1 MTYLFS
7 DAGLAALH
15 DFIDPATLFAF
26 DLDGTLAP
34 IAADPGSIRVP
45 HAIQRALAEL
55 KDRAVMAIITG
66 RSRRDAQRYLGV
78 LPQYLVGN
86 HGAEGLP
93 GWEQHEEDFRRLGVE
108 WERQLHRMIPDG
120 EISGIVV
127 ENKGMS
133 VSVHYRGTINRPAAR
148 SLVLNAIGHLVPQPR
163 VVGGKYV
170 ENLLPEEAPDKGAA
184 LMQLMRRAG
193 CAKGFFVG
201 DDQTDEDVFQLD
213 WEELFTVRVGIGTR
227 SRARYF
233 LREQGEILLLLRHI
247 NDALA
252 QISWVDVHQGGF
264 SDEGGDCLADK
275 KGVEDQKQQPFR
287 RGDLFVLGQEV
298 EQEGGDDEHR

>member
-15 DFIDPATLFAF
+15 DFIDLATLFAF

-34 IAADPGSIRVP
+34 IAADPGGIRVP
-45 HAIQRALAEL
+45 QAIQRALAEL
-55 KDRAVMAIITG
+55 KERAAIAIITG
-66 RSRRDAQRYLGV
+66 RSRMDALHHLGV
-78 LPQYLVGN
+78 EPRYLVGN

-93 GWEQHEEDFRRLGVE
+93 GWERYEEDFRRLGGE
-108 WERQLHRMIPDG
+108 WERQLLRMIPDG

-163 VVGGKYV
+163 VVGGKYI

-184 LMQLMRRAG
+184 LLQLMSRAG

-201 DDQTDEDVFQLD
+201 DDQTDEDVFQMD
-213 WEELFTVRVGIGTR
+213 GGKLFTVRVGIGTR

-233 LREQGEILLLLRHI
+233 LRGQREIPVLLRHI
-247 NDALA
+247 NNTLA
-252 QISWVDVHQGGF
+252 QMN
-264 SDEGGDCLADK
+264 
-275 KGVEDQKQQPFR
+275 P
-287 RGDLFVLGQEV
+287 
-298 EQEGGDDEHR
+298 

>member
-34 IAADPGSIRVP
+34 IVADPGGIRVP
-45 HAIQRALAEL
+45 QAIQRALAEL
-55 KDRAVMAIITG
+55 KERATIAIITG
-66 RSRRDAQRYLGV
+66 RSRMDALHHLGV
-78 LPQYLVGN
+78 EPRYLVGN

-93 GWEQHEEDFRRLGVE
+93 GWERYEEDFRRLGGE
-108 WERQLHRMIPDG
+108 WERQLLKMIPDG

-163 VVGGKYV
+163 VVGGKYI

-184 LMQLMRRAG
+184 LLQLMSRAG

-201 DDQTDEDVFQLD
+201 DDQTDEDVFQMD
-213 WEELFTVRVGIGTR
+213 GGKLFTVRVGIGTR

-233 LREQGEILLLLRHI
+233 LRGQREIPVLLRHI
-247 NDALA
+247 NNTLA
-252 QISWVDVHQGGF
+252 QMN
-264 SDEGGDCLADK
+264 
-275 KGVEDQKQQPFR
+275 P
-287 RGDLFVLGQEV
+287 
-298 EQEGGDDEHR
+298 

>member
-1 MTYLFS
+1 MTGIVAMTYLFS
-7 DAGLAALH
+7 DDGLAALH
-15 DFIDPATLFAF
+15 DYIDSATMFAF

-34 IAADPGSIRVP
+34 IAADPESIRVP
-45 HAIQRALAEL
+45 PAIQRALAEL

-66 RSRRDAQRYLGV
+66 RSRRDAQRHLGV
-78 LPQYLVGN
+78 VPQYLVGN

-93 GWEQHEEDFRRLGVE
+93 GWEQHEEDFRRLGSQ
-108 WERQLHRMIPDG
+108 WDRQLHRMIPDG

-133 VSVHYRGTINRPAAR
+133 VSVHYRGAQSRAVSR

-170 ENLLPEEAPDKGAA
+170 ENLLPGEAPDKGVA
-184 LMQLMRRAG
+184 LLQLMSRAG

-201 DDQTDEDVFQLD
+201 DDQTDEDVFHLD
-213 WEELFTVRVGIGTR
+213 GEKLFTVRVGIGTR

-233 LREQGEILLLLRHI
+233 LRDQGEILLLLRHI

-264 SDEGGDCLADK
+264 SDEGGDRLADEK
-275 KGVEDQKQQPFR
+275 A
-287 RGDLFVLGQEV
+287 
-298 EQEGGDDEHR
+298 